1 MEETLSPVEKKALV
15 FTHALLDMYKDEDNR
30 RTSDM
35 EKLEL
40 GQDFA
45 QDLTAMLIALSTV
58 YDMAKAGVSDKELN
72 EFSDLIRFT
81 HLLNSLAV
89 QYILDCREAEE

>member
-1 MEETLSPVEKKALV
+1 MEETLNAVEKKAYV
-15 FTHALLDMYKDEDNR
+15 FTHALLDMYKDKDSR
-30 RTSDM
+30 KTLDM

-40 GQDFA
+40 GQDFT

-58 YDMAKAGVSDKELN
+58 YDVVTSEYGDK
-72 EFSDLIRFT
+72 DLIEFT

-89 QYILDCREAEE
+89 QYILDCREDEE

>member
-1 MEETLSPVEKKALV
+1 MEETLNAVEKRAYV
-15 FTHALLDMYKDEDNR
+15 FTHALLDMYKDKDNR
-30 RTSDM
+30 KTLDM

-58 YDMAKAGVSDKELN
+58 YDMVTAGHDDK
-72 EFSDLIRFT
+72 DLIEFT

-89 QYILDCREAEE
+89 QHILDCREAEE